1 MKIDIIWPTQDHA
14 EYIAHRLREVDRIEA
29 WALHRLSPTM
39 AVNGSLFLSEHSYAV
54 LVDDEPVLVFG
65 VQPESMV
72 SSTGIVWLLATDN
85 IIKIK
90 KQFIK
95 RCKTVLLDLIQ
106 DYDVVYNYVYTK
118 NTIALRWL
126 KWLGFTI
133 HPAEAMGAMG
143 AKFHKVEY
151 RRQ

>member
-1 MKIDIIWPTQDHA
+1 MKIDITRPTQGHA
-14 EYIAHRLREVDRIEA
+14 DYIARHLREVDRMEA
-29 WALHRLSPTM
+29 WELHRLSPTM
-39 AVNGSLFLSEHSYAV
+39 AVNGGLFLSEQSYAV

-72 SSTGIVWLLATDN
+72 SSTGVVWLLATDN
-85 IIKIK
+85 IIKIR

-95 RCKTVLLDLIQ
+95 RCKKVLLDLIQ

-126 KWLGFTI
+126 KWLGFMI
-133 HPAEAMGAMG
+133 HPAEAMGATG
-143 AKFHKVEY
+143 AEFHKIEY